1 MSFPSLVGNRRSQ
14 LAPLLWGI
22 IILSQ
27 IGCSSVR
34 DTGAG
39 DTPNAKLAI
48 PMAVSFTAVISA
60 QYCRGTALDA
70 IRGIRGASLRDLRLA
85 TTLILMV
92 LTTSPRGL
100 LPSATLRP
108 WGLTTLILMVLIS
121 LKSARSVL
129 VGGQAP
135 AVLPPLERRP

>member
-1 MSFPSLVGNRRSQ
+1 MSFPSLVGNRRSR
-14 LAPLLWGI
+14 LAPLLWVI

-60 QYCRGTALDA
+60 QCCRGTALDA
-70 IRGIRGASLRDLRLA
+70 IGCIRGPSLRDLRMVA
-85 TTLILMV
+85 ALILVV

-100 LPSATLRP
+100 RSSATLRP
-108 WGLTTLILMVLIS
+108 WGLATLILMALIS
-121 LKSARSVL
+121 LKSARLVL
-129 VGGQAP
+129 VGGPAP
-135 AVLPPLERRP
+135 AVLPPLERCR